1 MRYIDL
7 RSDTVTQPTKDMR
20 EAMANAP
27 VGDDVYGDDPT
38 VNELERLAAERLNKE
53 AALFVP
59 SGTMGNQLCVMAQ
72 TRRGDE
78 VILSDDAHIFVHE
91 VGAAAVLS
99 AVTLRQLHFE
109 NGIFD
114 AAKIERAIR
123 TEDIHEPPTSLVCME
138 NALSNGRVVPLSVMA
153 EVYAVAKKHNL
164 RVHLDGARLFNAA
177 VALGVDAKDIT
188 QYTDTV
194 SCCLS
199 KGLCAPV
206 GSVIAGDRA
215 FIERA
220 RKYRKMLG
228 GGMRQAGILAA
239 AGILALTDMTKRLH
253 IDHENARYMAQE
265 LQKLSGVTVDL
276 GAVDI
281 NMVFFDVKRERAVLE
296 AVQANMLKDGVKING
311 ESEGNFRFVT
321 SNDVSRA
328 DIDTAIASLSRAI
341 GA

>member
-7 RSDTVTQPTKDMR
+7 RSDTVTQPTRAMR

-53 AALFVP
+53 AALFVA

-78 VILSDDAHIFVHE
+78 VIVGDESHVFVHE

-109 NGIFD
+109 NGMFD
-114 AAKIERAIR
+114 AKEIERAIR
-123 TEDIHEPPTSLVCME
+123 TEDIHEPPTTLICME
-138 NALSNGRVVPLSVMA
+138 NALSNGRVVPLSTMA
-153 EVYAVAKKHNL
+153 EVYAAAKKHDL

-177 VALGVDAKDIT
+177 VALGVDAKEIT
-188 QYTDTV
+188 RYADTV

-239 AGILALTDMTKRLH
+239 AGILALTDMTGRLI
-253 IDHENARYMAQE
+253 IDHENAKYMARE
-265 LQKLSGVTVDL
+265 LNKLPGVTADAN
-276 GAVDI
+276 AVDI
-281 NMVFFDVKRERAVLE
+281 NMVFFHVERERAVLE
-296 AVQANMLKDGVKING
+296 AVQETMLKEGVKING
-311 ESEGNFRFVT
+311 EWEGNFRFVT

-328 DIDTAIASLSRAI
+328 DIDTAIAALSRAI
-341 GA
+341 GC

>member
-38 VNELERLAAERLNKE
+38 VNELERLAADRFNKE
-53 AALFVP
+53 AALFVA

-99 AVTLRQLHFE
+99 AVTLRQMHFE

-123 TEDIHEPPTSLVCME
+123 TEDIHEPPTSLICME

-206 GSVIAGDRA
+206 GSIIAGDRA

-253 IDHENARYMAQE
+253 IDHENAKYMARE
-265 LQKLSGVTVDL
+265 LQKLPGVTVDL
-276 GAVDI
+276 DAVDI
-281 NMVFFDVKRERAVLE
+281 NMVFFDVKRERGVLE
-296 AVQANMLKDGVKING
+296 AVQVNMLKDGVKING
-311 ESEGNFRFVT
+311 EWEGNFRFVT